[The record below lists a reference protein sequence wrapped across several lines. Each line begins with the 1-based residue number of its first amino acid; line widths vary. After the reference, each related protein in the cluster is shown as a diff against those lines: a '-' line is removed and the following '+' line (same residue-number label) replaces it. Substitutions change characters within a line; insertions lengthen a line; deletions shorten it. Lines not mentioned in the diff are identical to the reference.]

1 MGWIP
6 SHSKADANRRTV
18 EVTRFDPWANRPD
31 HPKARQRWL
40 SPLRGSLV
48 WLAVFAVLVV
58 GYMIREELAVTAWR
72 ILEHLFP
79 G

>member
-1 MGWIP
+1 MGWVSP
-6 SHSKADANRRTV
+6 NSKSDANRRSV

-31 HPKARQRWL
+31 HPKARQRW
-40 SPLRGSLV
+40 SSYPRSSLA

-72 ILEHLFP
+72 IFEHLFP